1 MDSIEE
7 LNTEIK
13 INKNKIT
20 ELESKINVLGLLPL
34 ILILK
39 SNI

>member
-7 LNTEIK
+7 LNTKIK
-13 INKNKIT
+13 INENKIT